1 MMSEQEK
8 QQIIMIQLL
17 NNNIKLL
24 INDVIRLNTELDKLK
39 NKEENA

>member
-1 MMSEQEK
+1 MSEQEK

-24 INDVIRLNTELDKLK
+24 INDIIRLNTELDKLK